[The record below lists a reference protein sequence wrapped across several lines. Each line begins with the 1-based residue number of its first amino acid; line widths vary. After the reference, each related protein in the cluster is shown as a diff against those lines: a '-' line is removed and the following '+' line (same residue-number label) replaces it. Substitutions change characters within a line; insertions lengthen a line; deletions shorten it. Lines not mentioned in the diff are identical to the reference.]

1 MSTTFATLWI
11 DGVPRE
17 IGEAGSYGLAI
28 NNINQIGGMYAT
40 PDGYG
45 HAFVAT
51 GGVMIDLGTTPWG
64 ALDLRVRAKRYGG
77 NRGIW

>member
-17 IGEAGSYGLAI
+17 IGGSSSYGLAI
-28 NNINQIGGMYAT
+28 NKSIKSGGCTPT

-51 GGVMIDLGTTPWG
+51 GAVMIDLGTLPGGRWTPRTG
-64 ALDLRVRAKRYGG
+64 
-77 NRGIW
+77 